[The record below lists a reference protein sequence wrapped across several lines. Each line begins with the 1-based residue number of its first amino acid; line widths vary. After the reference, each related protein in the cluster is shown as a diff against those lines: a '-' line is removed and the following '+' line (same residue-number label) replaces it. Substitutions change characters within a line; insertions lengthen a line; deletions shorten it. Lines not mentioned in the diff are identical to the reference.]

1 MGGSGSMKYGYVS
14 SVISGVLVSMI
25 GTSAFAMEDLRSH
38 EIVAADENTLAS
50 GDFLDGA
57 FGTEAIAA
65 EVDLGDTRGRQN
77 TQNVLTLQNSDL
89 DAVNAGNSV
98 EGNTGQAVITDGA
111 FSNSTFGQAAVVSGN
126 NNNVQMNTTIN
137 VNLF

>member
-1 MGGSGSMKYGYVS
+1 MKYVFVRSLAIGVAVS
-14 SVISGVLVSMI
+14 LSAA
-25 GTSAFAMEDLRSH
+25 SAFAMEDLRSGDGPIAQSDL
-38 EIVAADENTLAS
+38 EAIQ

-57 FGTEAIAA
+57 FGVEAISADA
-65 EVDLGDTRGRQN
+65 ELGDSRGR
-77 TQNVLTLQNSDL
+77 QNVLTLQNSDL

-98 EGNTGQAVITDGA
+98 AGDTGTAVITDGA

>member
-1 MGGSGSMKYGYVS
+1 MKYGFVCS
-14 SVISGVLVSMI
+14 LISGIALSL
-25 GTSAFAMEDLRSH
+25 SATTGFAMEDLRSSD
-38 EIVAADENTLAS
+38 VPAAEEN
-50 GDFLDGA
+50 FLDGA
-57 FGTEAIAA
+57 FGQAISV
-65 EVDLGDTRGRQN
+65 EGELGDTRGR
-77 TQNVLTLQNSDL
+77 QNVLTLQNSDL

-98 EGNTGQAVITDGA
+98 TGNTGQAVISDGA